1 MNCWHCKT
9 ELIWGSDSELPI
21 PSDEYDFITFLSC
34 PKCESSVEV
43 YHKKEKDFQV
53 FLMKQLF
60 FSSNQGKRFTL
71 WVLESATEQN
81 NNSLTIEDVDFI
93 EARLWPNRTLKLQ

>member
-1 MNCWHCKT
+1 MVNNLLAKLVNYKT
-9 ELIWGSDSELPI
+9 SLVVFRYI
-21 PSDEYDFITFLSC
+21 P
-34 PKCESSVEV
+34 P
-43 YHKKEKDFQV
+43 
-53 FLMKQLF
+53 MKQLF

-93 EARLWPNRTLKLQ
+93 EARIWPNRTLKLQ

>member
-1 MNCWHCKT
+1 
-9 ELIWGSDSELPI
+9 
-21 PSDEYDFITFLSC
+21 
-34 PKCESSVEV
+34 
-43 YHKKEKDFQV
+43 
-53 FLMKQLF
+53 MKQLF

-81 NNSLTIEDVDFI
+81 NNSLSLADVDFI